1 MENVKIEINMNE
13 LLELAERC
21 GNYYT
26 ENCQL
31 LDEQTTLKEQIK
43 HLKFKLM
50 EFQFIRTGEITLDP
64 TNHFL
69 ANHLLGYIKCGITY
83 DEIMQFLE
91 LKIESEKVHENGV
104 RNANGN

>member
-43 HLKFKLM
+43 HLKFALM
-50 EFQFIRTGEITLDP
+50 DCAFINSRKKILDP
-64 TNHFL
+64 TNYFVGEDL
-69 ANHLLGYIKCGITY
+69 VRFIKCGITH
-83 DEIMQFLE
+83 DEIMQYLE
-91 LKIESEKVHENGV
+91 VKLDQIEREK
-104 RNANGN
+104 ADD